1 MRRTAVVGVLALGL
15 ALAVP
20 LVVRSG
26 FWLNLL
32 TQMLFVGYLGGSWNI
47 LGGYAGQFSFGHA
60 AFFGTGAYLTAILQ
74 LSLGLNPWV
83 ALPFA
88 AAGGALI
95 GLVTGFLSFRYGLR
109 GSYFALITLAF
120 SEVLRVLATTAKITN
135 GGQGLVLPLR
145 PGLGNFQFT
154 GKAGYYYVALAMTVV
169 SLATA
174 WCIEHSRFGAR
185 LMAVRENEEAAEAL
199 GVNAFGHKL
208 AAITIAGLM
217 AGAGGTFYVQMFS
230 YVDPAIAY
238 GPAMSV
244 ESLLVSIIGGM
255 GTVAGPLLGSIVLH
269 LVGDLTR
276 KVLVDAPGISLV
288 LYGVLLILILRYLP
302 NGLIGG
308 ARALAGRVGLRAART
323 DSTG

>member
-1 MRRTAVVGVLALGL
+1 MRRTVAVGVVALGL

-26 FWLNLL
+26 FWLHLL
-32 TQMLFVGYLGGSWNI
+32 TLMLFFGYLGGSWNI

-60 AFFGTGAYLTAILQ
+60 AFFGTGAYVTAILQ
-74 LSLGLNPWV
+74 LNLGLNPWV
-83 ALPFA
+83 AMLFA
-88 AAGGALI
+88 VTGGALV
-95 GLVTGFLSFRYGLR
+95 GLVIGFLSFRYGLR

-135 GGQGLVLPLR
+135 GGQGLVIPLR
-145 PGLGNFQFT
+145 AGLGNFQFPS
-154 GKAGYYYVALAMTVV
+154 KAGYYYVALTLTVI
-169 SLATA
+169 SLAVA
-174 WCIEHSRFGAR
+174 WGIEHSRFGAR

-208 AAITIAGLM
+208 AAITIAGMM
-217 AGAGGTFYVQMFS
+217 AGAGGTFYVQMF
-230 YVDPAIAY
+230 YYIDPRIAY
-238 GPAMSV
+238 GPAISV

-255 GTVAGPLLGSIVLH
+255 GTVFGPFLGSVVLH

-276 KVLVDAPGISLV
+276 QGLTDAPGMSLV

-308 ARALAGRVGLRAART
+308 ARSLAARVGLRAGGAA
-323 DSTG
+323 SAG

>member
-1 MRRTAVVGVLALGL
+1 MVGVLALAL

-20 LVVRSG
+20 LIVRSG

-32 TQMLFVGYLGGSWNI
+32 TLMLFFGYLGGSWNI

-60 AFFGTGAYLTAILQ
+60 AFFGTGAYVTAILQ
-74 LSLGLNPWV
+74 LTLGLNPWV
-83 ALPFA
+83 TMVFA
-88 AAGGALI
+88 VAGGALV
-95 GLVTGFLSFRYGLR
+95 GLVIGFLSFRYGLR

-135 GGQGLVLPLR
+135 GGQGLVIPFR
-145 PGLGNFQFT
+145 AGLGNFQFA
-154 GKAGYYYVALAMTVV
+154 GKAGYYYVALAMTLI
-169 SLATA
+169 SLAAA
-174 WCIEHSRFGAR
+174 WGIEHSRFGAR
-185 LMAVRENEEAAEAL
+185 LMAVRENEDAAEAL

-208 AAITIAGLM
+208 AAITIAGMM
-217 AGAGGTFYVQMFS
+217 AGAGGTLYVQMFF

-276 KVLVDAPGISLV
+276 KVLADAPGISLV

-308 ARALAGRVGLRAART
+308 ARALAGRVGLGPARPA
-323 DSTG
+323 STG

>member
-1 MRRTAVVGVLALGL
+1 MAPRAVLGALGLGL

-20 LVVRSG
+20 LLVHSS

-32 TQMLFVGYLGGSWNI
+32 TLMLFFGYLGGSWNI

-60 AFFGTGAYLTAILQ
+60 AFFGTGAYVTAILQ
-74 LSLGLNPWV
+74 LTLGLNPWLT
-83 ALPFA
+83 LPLA
-88 AAGGALI
+88 AAGGAAV

-120 SEVLRVLATTAKITN
+120 AEVLRVLATTARITN
-135 GGQGLVLPLR
+135 GGQGLVIPFR
-145 PGLGNFQFT
+145 AGFGNFQFV
-154 GKAGYYYVALAMTVV
+154 GKSGYYYVALGMTLV
-169 SLATA
+169 SLAVA
-174 WCIEHSRFGAR
+174 WAIEHSRFGAR

-199 GVNAFGHKL
+199 GVNAFRHKL
-208 AAITIAGLM
+208 AAITLAGLM
-217 AGAGGTFYVQMFS
+217 AGAGGTFYVQMFF
-230 YVDPAIAY
+230 YVDPRIAF

-255 GTVAGPLLGSIVLH
+255 GTIAGPLLGSVVLH
-269 LVGDLTR
+269 LLGDLTR
-276 KVLVDAPGISLV
+276 KALVDAPGISLV

-308 ARALAGRVGLRAART
+308 ARALAARLGLGAARA
-323 DSTG
+323 GAPG

>member
-1 MRRTAVVGVLALGL
+1 MGRNAVVGAVALGL

-20 LVVRSG
+20 LIVQSG

-32 TQMLFVGYLGGSWNI
+32 TLMLFFGYLGGSWNI

-60 AFFGTGAYLTAILQ
+60 AFFGTGAYVTAILQ
-74 LSLGLNPWV
+74 LTLGLNPWV
-83 ALPFA
+83 TMLFA
-88 AAGGALI
+88 AVGGASV

-135 GGQGLVLPLR
+135 GGQGLVIPLR
-145 PGLGNFQFT
+145 TGLGNFQFA
-154 GKAGYYYVALAMTVV
+154 GKAGYYYVALAMTLI
-169 SLATA
+169 SLAAA
-174 WCIEHSRFGAR
+174 WCLEHSRFGAR
-185 LMAVRENEEAAEAL
+185 LMAVRENEDAAEAL

-208 AAITIAGLM
+208 AAITISGMM
-217 AGAGGTFYVQMFS
+217 AGAGGTFYVQMFF

-276 KVLVDAPGISLV
+276 KVLANAPGISLV

-308 ARALAGRVGLRAART
+308 ARALAGRVGLGTARSG
-323 DSTG
+323 STG